1 MLNLCVVF
9 KELTDDD
16 FAVIQTRFPR
26 LWDLSLRQGIIKT
39 GVRAE
44 SKGPSEFP
52 TPEQVAA
59 TIDPNLAKTDFAAY
73 LKALGDAARQAYK
86 KKE

>member
-9 KELTDDD
+9 NELTDAD
-16 FAVIQTRFPR
+16 FAVVQTRFPR
-26 LWDLSLRQGIIKT
+26 LWDFCLRKGIIKS
-39 GVRAE
+39 GEQAE
-44 SKGPSEFP
+44 ASPRDDIP

-73 LKALGDAARQAYK
+73 LKALGDAARQVYK